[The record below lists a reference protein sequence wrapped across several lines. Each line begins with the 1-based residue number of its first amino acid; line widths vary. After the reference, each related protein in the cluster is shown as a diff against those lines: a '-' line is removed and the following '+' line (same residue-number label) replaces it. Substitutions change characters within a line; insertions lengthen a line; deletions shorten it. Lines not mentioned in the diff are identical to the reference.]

1 MKRIVS
7 SQLWDRGIFRGKG
20 RQALYLFEGVGGIT
34 DEEEEVRKPLEI
46 NVHENVI
53 VSEFVGAARFYKKH
67 FKVLLLVIVIM
78 IVSPV
83 AGYYLGGVLGA
94 IIGSICNI
102 AVFLLSHR
110 ATEELLNLVKYK

>member
-1 MKRIVS
+1 MC
-7 SQLWDRGIFRGKG
+7 
-20 RQALYLFEGVGGIT
+20 LFEAVEGTT

-78 IVSPV
+78 IVLPIT
-83 AGYYLGGVLGA
+83 GYYLGGVLGA
-94 IIGSICNI
+94 IIGSTVCNVG
-102 AVFLLSHR
+102 VFLLGHR